1 MKQNLMKIRFLR
13 PVKLWQRVLF
23 VPLLLCVNACLSFA
37 SAENADLNFYDAIR
51 MAVRENPE
59 VNREWY
65 RFEAARAAERAAKGL
80 LLPDV
85 NLVAEKGDQERTTPQ
100 TVFGKYETQ
109 SNLLSINQLLFDG
122 FRTQRLAKEKEYEYY
137 SQYYQ
142 LRVTSEEVGLEA
154 AQAYFD
160 TYRHQQFVTYAIENL
175 LEHREVFLRI
185 QARGQGVL
193 DPGVDIEQ
201 ASARLSLAESNLLVE
216 VNNLNDL
223 KTRYQRTI
231 GVAPADDLV
240 FPETKLKLPVDRDI
254 ALDMA
259 FQHSPLISLTAETS
273 RARQQGM
280 KANMG
285 NFMPTFELRYRK
297 QQDDNREGVI
307 GRFEEEALEVAMSL
321 NLYRGGQDKARSRE
335 AHNLYY
341 TAVEIQKNACRI
353 VRRDLL
359 EAYNEVT
366 ILTQRLAILKRNKA
380 SQERSKEAYKAQ
392 FLRGDLEL
400 LNLLDSQNEYFETQR
415 AYMGVQVDLAI
426 AEMKTLTAIGLFLDA
441 VGVADAHQE
450 EIDALN
456 LEIIANSQRTDNW
469 DCTTDIPEVAVIDI
483 AALYAK
489 VDREFKVDAD
499 LEFEG
504 DGGFGGDGRYI
515 DTIEA
520 DPFEVV
526 LEPAIEGIE
535 ILVYYETD
543 SKEIPIEF
551 DPQIQAVARKLF
563 EHPNAK
569 ALIEGYADEAGQRT
583 YNRELSVARAT
594 GIKKRLEQ
602 HFAIDPER
610 IEVIGFGED
619 RPASVKPDER
629 GNNRRAVI
637 IVE

>member
-1 MKQNLMKIRFLR
+1 MKQSLVKTKCLMRSKFLQGI
-13 PVKLWQRVLF
+13 LLG
-23 VPLLLCVNACLSFA
+23 PLLLCVNACLSFA
-37 SAENADLNFYDAIR
+37 SAEDAELNFYDAIR
-51 MAVRENPE
+51 KAVRENPE

-65 RFEAARAAERAAKGL
+65 RFESARAAERAAKGK

-85 NLVAEKGDQERTTPQ
+85 NLVSETAQQNRTTPQ
-100 TVFGKYETQ
+100 TVFGEYKTQ
-109 SNLLSINQLLFDG
+109 SNLLTISQLLFDG
-122 FRTQRLAKEKEYEYY
+122 FQTQLLAKEKKYEYY

-142 LRVTSEEVGLEA
+142 LRVTSEEVGLKA
-154 AQAYFD
+154 AQDYFD

-175 LEHREVFLRI
+175 LEHREIFLRI

-223 KTRYQRTI
+223 KTRYQRTV
-231 GVAPADDLV
+231 GVSPGDDLI
-240 FPETKLKLPVDRDI
+240 FPEMKLKLPVDRDI
-254 ALDMA
+254 ALNMA
-259 FQHSPLISLTAETS
+259 FQHSPLISLTSETS

-285 NFMPTFELRYRK
+285 SFMPTVELRYRN
-297 QQDDNREGVI
+297 QQDDNRDGVI
-307 GRFEEEALEVAMSL
+307 GRFEEEALEVAMSM

-353 VRRDLL
+353 VRRELL

-366 ILTQRLAILKRNKA
+366 ILTQRRAILKRNKA

-392 FLRGDLEL
+392 FMRGDLEL

-426 AEMKTLTAIGLFLDA
+426 AEMKTLSSIGLFLNA
-441 VGVADAHQE
+441 VGVADAHKD

-456 LEIIANSQRTDNW
+456 LEIIANSQRSDNW
-469 DCTTDIPEVAVIDI
+469 DCPTDIPEVAVIDI
-483 AALYAK
+483 EALYAK
-489 VDREFKVDAD
+489 VDREFKFDD
-499 LEFEG
+499 ELEFEG
-504 DGGFGGDGRYI
+504 DGGFSGDSNYI
-515 DTIEA
+515 DVIED
-520 DPFEVV
+520 DPFDVV
-526 LEPAIEGIE
+526 LEPAMDAIE

-543 SKEIPIEF
+543 STEIPIEF
-551 DPQIQAVARKLF
+551 DPQIQTIARKLL

-569 ALIEGYADEAGQRT
+569 ALIEGYADEAGQRN
-583 YNRELSVARAT
+583 YNRRLSVSRAR

-602 HFAIDPER
+602 HFAIEAER

-619 RPASVKPDER
+619 RPVSVKPGER
-629 GNNRRAVI
+629 GRNRRAVI
-637 IVE
+637 VVE